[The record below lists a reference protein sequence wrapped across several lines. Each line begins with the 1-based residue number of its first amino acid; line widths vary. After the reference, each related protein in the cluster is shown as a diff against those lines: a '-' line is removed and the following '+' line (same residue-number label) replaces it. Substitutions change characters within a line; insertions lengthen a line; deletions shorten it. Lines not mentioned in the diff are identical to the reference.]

1 MTHEKIFILETGRKV
16 RLITNGTLDD
26 NLSKVTIEMNVSIKD
41 YFDND
46 FRHPIGIRHP
56 KYWKLKKMNPLQA
69 RMQQLKCSGLLK
81 KHIQQ
86 ALNEFESIFHRPVQ
100 LEYMQ

>member
-26 NLSKVTIEMNVSIKD
+26 NLSKVVIEMNVSIKD

-46 FRHPIGIRHP
+46 FRLPIDIRHP
-56 KYWKLKKMNPLQA
+56 KYWKLKKLNPLQA

-81 KHIQQ
+81 KHIKQ
-86 ALNEFESIFHRPVQ
+86 ALKEFENIYHRQVQ
-100 LEYMQ
+100 LEHI